1 LKNNKGVQFVMTT
14 VIGGL
19 LFLVP
24 VGFLG
29 FVLCKTFGVMLLIAE
44 PTVTVDSSQ
53 GGMATASVTVN

>member
-29 FVLCKTFGVMLLIAE
+29 FVLCKIFGVMLLIAE
-44 PTVTVDSSQ
+44 QTVTVDSSQ